1 MYRFPGNEIRKVW
14 FGRASCIIAALA
26 VYLATIVANA
36 QVRYTPPVQ
45 QDGRLF
51 DANPQI
57 GSGGYNY
64 ARPVSP
70 LSSGNLTISGNV
82 RGGRAFR
89 GFSPISST
97 TAFRGP
103 LGSGTLSAFRRDS
116 VSMADRG
123 SVSVNTLGTPYY
135 DPAQTA
141 YTSDFLSRAS
151 GQYQYNQP
159 SLPIGTLSNRSRGSG
174 HSLGVAGPLDLRLDP
189 SLKFGPAGGTAAK
202 SWNPTSLQSQ
212 IVGLTPDRSSELS
225 SSIFGPMAQTAPTG
239 EWNYGR
245 PRTSAMAGL
254 PTGTES
260 WDPLGHGMHERMKVT
275 DPPGTRPPLGTP
287 LELVRSSTLRRI
299 TPAEGEE
306 LFAPPGSD
314 AQFYLGPIPADMEAE
329 EGIAVPPVASEI
341 DSKRVATYISDASV
355 LPGYDVFNDMQLSLS
370 LSADLGAAWFNDMQA
385 AIREN
390 PELVEMLHERSQLES
405 QEFVDQM
412 LNSPIKTFHGEGDSP
427 LNNELLKAESL
438 LEIGQYYEAARRYQ
452 AAHRLNPL
460 NPLPLIGKGNAF
472 LAAGNYASSTVALLQ
487 GFERYPEL
495 VEFSFDL
502 TELIGGREIVDIRR
516 ADIMRLLEG
525 RDDPHLRFLL
535 GYLEYYA
542 GDRESGMTNLERAA
556 ELDQSGSII
565 SRFPKMLR
573 QEGTLPPPKL
583 PESLPP
589 MPEKP

>member
-1 MYRFPGNEIRKVW
+1 MYRFPGSEIGMGR
-14 FGRASCIIAALA
+14 FGRASCLIALLA
-26 VYLATIVANA
+26 VFSAVFTAQA
-36 QVRYTPPVQ
+36 QVRYTPPVR

-103 LGSGTLSAFRRDS
+103 LGSGALSAFRRDS
-116 VSMADRG
+116 VSVADRG
-123 SVSVNTLGTPYY
+123 PVYVNTLRTPYY

-141 YTSDFLSRAS
+141 YTSGFLNRAS
-151 GQYQYNQP
+151 GQYQYSQP
-159 SLPIGTLSNRSRGSG
+159 SLPIGTLSNRSSG
-174 HSLGVAGPLDLRLDP
+174 FGRSLGVTGPLDLRLDP
-189 SLKFGPAGGTAAK
+189 SLKLGPVGGTEAK

-212 IVGLTPDRSSELS
+212 IVGLTPGRPSELS

-245 PRTSAMAGL
+245 PRTSAMAGS
-254 PTGTES
+254 PTGKPS
-260 WDPLGHGMHERMKVT
+260 WNPLGHGMHEHMRVT

-287 LELVRSSTLRRI
+287 LEYVRSSTLRRI
-299 TPAEGEE
+299 TPEEGEE
-306 LFAPPGSD
+306 LFAPLGSD
-314 AQFYLGPIPADMEAE
+314 AKYYLGPIPVDSETGAV
-329 EGIAVPPVASEI
+329 VPPVASGI
-341 DSKRVATYISDASV
+341 DTARVATYLSDPSV
-355 LPGYDVFNDMQLSLS
+355 LPGYDIFNDMQLSLS
-370 LSADLGAAWFNDMQA
+370 LSADLGAAWFDDMQA

-390 PELVEMLHERSQLES
+390 PELVEMLHEQSQLES
-405 QEFVDQM
+405 REFVDQM

-427 LNNELLKAESL
+427 LNDELLKAESL

-452 AAHRLNPL
+452 AAHRRNPL

-472 LAAGNYASSTVALLQ
+472 LAAGNYASATVALLQ

-495 VEFSFDL
+495 VEFNFDV

-542 GDRESGMTNLERAA
+542 GNRESGMTNLERAA
-556 ELDQSGSII
+556 ELDRSGSII

-573 QEGTLPPPKL
+573 REGTLPPPKL

-589 MPEKP
+589 MPENP